1 MNTRASKK
9 DIGVLRD
16 EYPQGCRV
24 ELVKMDDVQAPPA
37 GTCGTVAY
45 VDDIGTI
52 HVKWDNGSSLG
63 VVFGEDVCRKLG

>member
-9 DIGVLRD
+9 EIGTLRD

-24 ELVKMDDVQAPPA
+24 ELVKMDDAQAPPA
-37 GTCGTVAY
+37 GTCGTVSF

-63 VVFGEDVCRKLG
+63 VVFGEDVCRRLG